1 MFEFDFSVIH
11 LFLLS
16 VVSFQRIE
24 EFRKSYDK
32 AIADLENL
40 HRLLLDNRTVRAS
53 ESEPALKSCRQLNQ
67 DVQKSLLLV
76 MDGGECAAKNLLC
89 SSFLAFFRVCD
100 ILEVSALVGDDGD
113 DDEDG
118 RLGPIKG
125 FVEFYLFIVIRLLLA
140 SGRFSRMQTV
150 DDVVWGQ
157 GQAKLLSMTFFI
169 FSFYCWACLLYLVM
183 WGLLL

>member
-1 MFEFDFSVIH
+1 MFLLLQLLFHSHLPDSFSSFSLSISLICFCHFATTPDGVFLCVYYQVSVLLLLFFFPPTINIIYSPFITAISLCSVWVWFFVIH

-16 VVSFQRIE
+16 VFSFQRIE

-76 MDGGECAAKNLLC
+76 MDGGECGEKLALFFLFSL
-89 SSFLAFFRVCD
+89 SSGCA
-100 ILEVSALVGDDGD
+100 
-113 DDEDG
+113 
-118 RLGPIKG
+118 
-125 FVEFYLFIVIRLLLA
+125 
-140 SGRFSRMQTV
+140 
-150 DDVVWGQ
+150 
-157 GQAKLLSMTFFI
+157 I
-169 FSFYCWACLLYLVM
+169 FWK
-183 WGLLL
+183 